1 MIEELCALV
10 EGKEWDE
17 AWFLTIGLIMDIP
30 ELEVNIGRVDSQWT
44 YHCEW
49 IRSQYWKWTFE
60 VILHWL
66 NLGSSILIHSQ
77 VPLYS
82 SCDVVT
88 FPTFMGL
95 GMFWSHSRTSCKNVP
110 FSFSLIQSK
119 HHRQKAVCVQ
129 KVLYH
134 FQDAA
139 EISLTWNAGFF
150 DRLSS
155 LITDES
161 KLDFCIVSVTPLFGI
176 PSMILNAWNLFFC

>member
-1 MIEELCALV
+1 MCLGRGERVGWSLV
-10 EGKEWDE
+10 SYH
-17 AWFLTIGLIMDIP
+17 WFDNGHT
-30 ELEVNIGRVDSQWT
+30 
-44 YHCEW
+44 W
-49 IRSQYWKWTFE
+49 IRSQYWEGGFFWGGGGCCGRDWGIE

-82 SCDVVT
+82 SCDTVT

-119 HHRQKAVCVQ
+119 HHQQKAVCVQ

-134 FQDAA
+134 FQDEAA
-139 EISLTWNAGFF
+139 ISLTWNAGFF
-150 DRLSS
+150 DCLSS

-161 KLDFCIVSVTPLFGI
+161 KLDFCTVSVTPLFGI

>member
-1 MIEELCALV
+1 MCLGRGERVGWSLV
-10 EGKEWDE
+10 SYHWFDGCIILEWNFE
-17 AWFLTIGLIMDIP
+17 NGHT
-30 ELEVNIGRVDSQWT
+30 
-44 YHCEW
+44 W
-49 IRSQYWKWTFE
+49 IRSQYWEGADWGIE

-88 FPTFMGL
+88 FPTFMGP

-119 HHRQKAVCVQ
+119 HHQQKVVCVQ

-139 EISLTWNAGFF
+139 AISLT
-150 DRLSS
+150 
-155 LITDES
+155 
-161 KLDFCIVSVTPLFGI
+161 
-176 PSMILNAWNLFFC
+176 